1 VSSLNAAC
9 NVFRGKSMDP
19 LSQRN
24 PHNTLLLQMEES
36 LRQDSLVQQLN
47 RLHQEI
53 IAQFPIINRI
63 GVALYNEIN
72 ERLGTYVFSNKG
84 IECPLAFYDYPLKDS
99 VSLSYLAKHHKTR
112 IIQSLTVIDAKNRHA
127 QAIYD
132 AGLRSS
138 YTVPMYAEGSFI
150 GFVFFNSTQENIFVP
165 VVITHLNIIAQLI
178 SFLVADAQRQ
188 TKTLLAAVKT
198 AVQITHSRDPETGGH
213 LHRMAQYARIIAK
226 QLALKYAWSDED
238 LDYVLQFAPLH
249 DIGKIRIPDSVL
261 LKQGELTV
269 DERELMKTHTT
280 AGEELLLTLLQ
291 SHGLGH
297 LAHVDKL
304 KAVVRSHHERFD
316 GLGYPD
322 GLLGEE
328 IPLIARIV
336 AVADV
341 FDALTSKRPYKQ
353 AWSMADACEYLR
365 NQEGAQFDP
374 QCVKAFL
381 NSLLEVEQVYLN
393 YQDDPE
399 LFV

>member
-1 VSSLNAAC
+1 MDSSPNESS
-9 NVFRGKSMDP
+9 R
-19 LSQRN
+19 
-24 PHNTLLLQMEES
+24 NTLLLQMEES
-36 LRQDSLVQQLN
+36 LRQDSLAQQLN

-53 IAQFPIINRI
+53 VAQFPIINRI
-63 GVALYNEIN
+63 GVALYNTIS

-99 VSLSYLAKHHKTR
+99 NSLSYLAKHHKTR
-112 IIQSLTVIDAKNRHA
+112 VIQCLSEVSANNRHA

-138 YTVPMYAEGSFI
+138 YTVPMYADGNFL
-150 GFVFFNSTQENIFVP
+150 GFVFFNSTRENIFTP
-165 VVITHLNIIAQLI
+165 VVVTHLNIVAQLV

-226 QLALKYAWSDED
+226 QLAAHYAWSDED

-261 LKQGELTV
+261 LKQGELTYA
-269 DERELMKTHTT
+269 ERELMKTHTT

-291 SHGLGH
+291 SHGLSH
-297 LAHVDKL
+297 LGHVDKL

-322 GLLGEE
+322 GLSGEE
-328 IPLIARIV
+328 IPIIARIV

-353 AWSMADACEYLR
+353 AWSIGDACDYLR
-365 NQEGAQFDP
+365 DQEGAQFDP
-374 QCVKAFL
+374 QCVMALL
-381 NSLLEVEQVYLN
+381 NNMVDVEQVYMN

-399 LFV
+399 LFI

>member
-1 VSSLNAAC
+1 
-9 NVFRGKSMDP
+9 
-19 LSQRN
+19 
-24 PHNTLLLQMEES
+24 MEES
-36 LRQDSLVQQLN
+36 LRQESLVQQLN

-63 GVALYNEIN
+63 GVALYNDVS

-99 VSLSYLAKHHKTR
+99 ASLSYLAKHHKTR
-112 IIQSLTVIDAKNRHA
+112 IIQSLQEINAQNRHA
-127 QAIYD
+127 RAIYE

-291 SHGLGH
+291 SHGLVH

-353 AWSMADACEYLR
+353 AWSMADACDYLR

-381 NSLLEVEQVYLN
+381 NSLLEVEQVYMN